1 MFAGIQIIQIQPIG
15 DVLLFHVVE
24 IFFEFPAFEQ
34 FTDGQSPRLSFK
46 LPFAEKIMRNV
57 F

>member
-1 MFAGIQIIQIQPIG
+1 MFAGIQIIEIQPIR
-15 DVLLFHVVE
+15 DILFFHVVE
-24 IFFEFPAFEQ
+24 ILFEFPAFEQ

-46 LPFAEKIMRNV
+46 LLFAEQIMRYV